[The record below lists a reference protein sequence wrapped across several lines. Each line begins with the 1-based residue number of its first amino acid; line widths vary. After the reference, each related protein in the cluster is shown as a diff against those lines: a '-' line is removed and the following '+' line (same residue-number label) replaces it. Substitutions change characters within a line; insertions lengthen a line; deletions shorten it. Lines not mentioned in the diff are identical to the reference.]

1 MYDDVRSS
9 ENPGDTLLE
18 FCQST
23 YEAAAIE
30 GKWDR
35 ANLERQV
42 EAARKAG
49 STDSVD
55 VRSFVPKRNGEAGA
69 ERQNSGAARR
79 GCNTEQ
85 GSKARKGGSRTAAL
99 QKRRP

>member
-1 MYDDVRSS
+1 MYDDVRLS

-42 EAARKAG
+42 KAARKAG
-49 STDSVD
+49 
-55 VRSFVPKRNGEAGA
+55 EH
-69 ERQNSGAARR
+69 
-79 GCNTEQ
+79 
-85 GSKARKGGSRTAAL
+85 
-99 QKRRP
+99 

>member
-1 MYDDVRSS
+1 MRPTKAFYHPEKGEYFLMYDDVRSS

-42 EAARKAG
+42 KAARKAG
-49 STDSVD
+49 
-55 VRSFVPKRNGEAGA
+55 EH
-69 ERQNSGAARR
+69 
-79 GCNTEQ
+79 
-85 GSKARKGGSRTAAL
+85 
-99 QKRRP
+99 